1 MIILYMFNALRITRQ
16 FLQVKT
22 YRKIIIDITKLNRNS
37 LRSYIYSS
45 ISNFLQSLLN
55 IFRVYAN
62 VFKQK
67 STDHQLVVPII
78 EWTYLQ

>member
-1 MIILYMFNALRITRQ
+1 MHCGLRGSYCRK
-16 FLQVKT
+16 KT

-45 ISNFLQSLLN
+45 ISNFHQSLLD

-62 VFKQK
+62 VFKEK

-78 EWTYLQ
+78 A